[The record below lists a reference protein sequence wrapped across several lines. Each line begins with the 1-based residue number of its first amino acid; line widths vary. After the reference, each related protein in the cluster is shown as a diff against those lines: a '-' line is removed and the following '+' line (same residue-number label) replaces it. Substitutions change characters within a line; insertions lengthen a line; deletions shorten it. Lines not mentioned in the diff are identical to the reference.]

1 MVLLKTW
8 KHGENINVRE
18 EIFLCT
24 TLPLLSSCWFTCIIE
39 GLLFNWK
46 STHSIHL
53 NVEGVLS
60 NPTGL
65 IYCKYL
71 DWYFW
76 IGVRGSYVIYITT
89 NGVGGFA
96 LLDSSKK
103 HHTWTQSHRQPTCYC
118 LFVFVVFL
126 STECTNPQSLLSCYN
141 TPDVDS
147 WSEAGG
153 VFHHTPV
160 LVFGLFFLYICGMT
174 EKPIALI
181 FHYVLFHVFSTAAT
195 TAYWSEI
202 MSCLFQLPS
211 SSTSTTT
218 YYILKADCSST
229 SPPFPHS
236 AALVC
241 PCHFLSF
248 ISLNPVVYFLSKLN
262 SVFHS
267 TQFYVILHS
276 FF

>member
-1 MVLLKTW
+1 MLFFS
-8 KHGENINVRE
+8 VRSVQTLSHSYPAT
-18 EIFLCT
+18 IRQMLTLDQRLGVSST
-24 TLPLLSSCWFTCIIE
+24 TLLFWFLGC
-39 GLLFNWK
+39 
-46 STHSIHL
+46 
-53 NVEGVLS
+53 
-60 NPTGL
+60 
-65 IYCKYL
+65 
-71 DWYFW
+71 
-76 IGVRGSYVIYITT
+76 
-89 NGVGGFA
+89 
-96 LLDSSKK
+96 
-103 HHTWTQSHRQPTCYC
+103 
-118 LFVFVVFL
+118 
-126 STECTNPQSLLSCYN
+126 
-141 TPDVDS
+141 
-147 WSEAGG
+147 
-153 VFHHTPV
+153 
-160 LVFGLFFLYICGMT
+160 FFLYICGMT

-211 SSTSTTT
+211 SSTTTTT

-241 PCHFLSF
+241 PCPLLSF

-276 FF
+276 FLKKILIQSKIKKIKKKNKKLLINETNFWKMKLPVCLFTQIFMHLFCFLLIMQLPIWKAAFNKQMCDSMGCRFTDCIFWRLRECTSEWGWGGDDEGRKKRRGSGVVRLQPL